1 MSDMT
6 QNNDISGDAVARLLY
21 QFQDKTYIEGL
32 VTSFTDQLQD
42 IEDVIFDVRADRW
55 IDTASGTQLDN
66 LGAIVGAERG
76 GRSDA
81 DYKNLIIAK
90 IGRNTSKGRATD
102 IFTIFNLLTS
112 SDRCYLVQLFPAAIG
127 IYADHDITS
136 LNTDDIKDFLELA
149 LAAGVSLDEV
159 GYYLEDEAFGYDG
172 DPANL
177 GYGSTSDPSLGGKYA
192 SLV

>member
-42 IEDVIFDVRADRW
+42 IEDVIFDVRDDRW

-81 DYKNLIIAK
+81 DYKNLIIAQ

>member
-1 MSDMT
+1 MSELT
-6 QNNDISGDAVARLLY
+6 QNTTISDDAVARLLY

-32 VTSFTDQLQD
+32 VQSFTDQLQD
-42 IEDVIFDVRADRW
+42 IENIVFNVRDDRW
-55 IDTASGTQLDN
+55 IDTAEGEQLN
-66 LGAIVGAERG
+66 LLGQIVGAERG
-76 GRSDA
+76 GRSDD
-81 DYKNLIIAK
+81 DYRNLIIAQ

-127 IYADHDITS
+127 IYADHDITA
-136 LNTDDIKDFLELA
+136 LNTDDIKEFLELA

-177 GYGSTSDPSLGGKYA
+177 GYGTTSDPALGGKYA